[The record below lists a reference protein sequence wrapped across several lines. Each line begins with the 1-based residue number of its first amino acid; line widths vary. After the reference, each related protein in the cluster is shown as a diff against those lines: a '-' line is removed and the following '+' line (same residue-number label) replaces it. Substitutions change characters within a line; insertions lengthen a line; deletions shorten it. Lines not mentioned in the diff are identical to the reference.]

1 MKSSAKKAASLLS
14 LVLTLCLG
22 ASALALWTWAP
33 VPADAA
39 AGDYYAPITAQSG
52 TALLGQVHDLIVGT
66 HTHYSSYAECK
77 SYASTTDPAL
87 NGEKGVLEFYT
98 HETMTSFSGTKGT
111 WNREHVWPQNLSKEG
126 GSGSQLWG
134 TSNAG
139 SDMHHI
145 RPSEGMLNNSRGNK
159 KYGNVTNGT
168 PEYSQ
173 TTSGSNSELGGYS
186 NSSTFMPL
194 DNVKGDAARIVMY
207 VYTHYNTASRVYGT
221 KESKGSGTLPIT
233 NIISAS
239 SESAAFD
246 LLIEWNESDPVD
258 DIEKTRNEAVYK
270 IQGNRNPF
278 IDHPEYAEAIWG
290 DGTAVGGGGT
300 DVGGGQG
307 GTTEPTTP
315 AETFHPL
322 TEPEEGTYYLG
333 MNVNGTYY
341 YAQSQ
346 LVNNY
351 YIDTTTDINSAS
363 EYTLTKQGDGWI
375 IKTGSKYLEL
385 PIVTGTDNKQHPNP
399 KFNSSQTSG
408 KTWTWDA
415 SNNIFTWTDG
425 DDTAF
430 LGNYNG
436 KTSIAGAFISYINSD
451 YHAQLGTYGT
461 GGTQG
466 GGTVDPDPTPVDPD
480 PAPVTPT
487 GNTFTI
493 TLDSFQLTDGY
504 GFKTWSA
511 GGVSGIAYI
520 FGGSGSFSNTGMQ
533 FNKSKDSYYLASTTA
548 APGAIRSVTVKLN
561 SGNERPWKL
570 LTSDTAYGEVAGKPT
585 DGTDHGTKTVTADG
599 VTWTLDGDDTYF
611 ALTYESEETKAAC
624 YLESIVIEYEK
635 AAEPDTPVDPGT
647 TDTPVTPDNPDN
659 PDTPVDPG
667 TTDTPVNPDDPGTT
681 EPSDPVT
688 KPKRGCGGAV
698 GFAGIAVFAVAGAAV
713 LFCRKKR

>member
-1 MKSSAKKAASLLS
+1 MKSSAKKAASLLTFALS
-14 LVLTLCLG
+14 LCLG
-22 ASALALWTWAP
+22 ASALALWTWTP

-52 TALLGQVHDLIVGT
+52 TALLGQVHDLIVNT
-66 HTHYSSYAECK
+66 HKTYTSYDDCK
-77 SYASTTDPAL
+77 RMSYIEETDPSL
-87 NGEKGVLEFYT
+87 DGEGILEFYT
-98 HETMTSFSGTKGT
+98 HETMTTGFGSSAGIL
-111 WNREHVWPQNLSKEG
+111 NREHVWPKSLGNWE
-126 GSGSQLWG
+126 

-139 SDMHHI
+139 ADLHHI
-145 RPSEGMLNNSRGNK
+145 RPTETRLNGDRGNK
-159 KYGNVTNGT
+159 KYGEVTNGT
-168 PEYSQ
+168 PQYSR
-173 TTSGSNSELGGYS
+173 TTSGANSQLGGYA

-221 KESKGSGTLPIT
+221 KESRGSGPLSFT
-233 NIISAS
+233 NIISAG
-239 SESAAFD
+239 SESAAID
-246 LLIEWNESDPVD
+246 LLLEWNESDPVD
-258 DIEKTRNEAVYK
+258 AIETTRNEAVYK

-307 GTTEPTTP
+307 GTTEPATP
-315 AETFHPL
+315 AETFHPI

-351 YIDTTTDINSAS
+351 YIGTTTDINSAS

-451 YHAQLGTYGT
+451 YPAQLGTYGT

-466 GGTVDPDPTPVDPD
+466 GGTVDPDPVDPD
-480 PAPVTPT
+480 PDPNPVDPGPVTPT
-487 GNTFTI
+487 GDTFTI
-493 TLDSFQLTDGY
+493 TLDSFDLTEGY

-511 GGVSGIAYI
+511 GGVSGTAFI

-533 FNKSKDSYYLASTTA
+533 FNKSKESYYLASTTA

-561 SGNERPWKL
+561 SGSERPWKL

-585 DGTDHGTKTVTADG
+585 DGTDRGTKTVTADG

-611 ALTYESEETKAAC
+611 ALTYELEDAKGVC

-635 AAEPDTPVDPGT
+635 AAPVDPEPSDPDTPVDPET
-647 TDTPVTPDNPDN
+647 
-659 PDTPVDPG
+659 
-667 TTDTPVNPDDPGTT
+667 
-681 EPSDPVT
+681 PSDPNT
-688 KPKRGCGGAV
+688 PADPETPGTEQKPKRGCGGAV
-698 GFAGIAVFAVAGAAV
+698 ALSGVAAFVAAGAAV
-713 LFCRKKR
+713 LFCRKKQ